1 MKEPEAVTLIEKA
14 NAWLKASISIRLLTI
29 GLLILLLLIPVSMVQ
44 DLIKERYERQEEAI
58 KEVSDKWGSAQTLL
72 GLVLTVP
79 YTTSSK
85 VYNNDGE
92 RVKWVESRAYAHFL
106 PDQLTI
112 EGEIMPEMR
121 YRGIYEVTVYRS
133 RLKTF
138 RRYFHLQ
145 ILRIGKYPQRR
156 SSGSEA
162 YVALGLSDLRG
173 IQQEVVL
180 HWKNEIY
187 DFKSGVESDEVIQKG
202 ISTRIPIPPSSNEP
216 WDFSLDLNINGSTSL
231 SMVPLGKATHVELQ
245 SSWPSPSFDGAFLPD
260 DRTIG
265 QEGFH
270 ASWEVLNLNRSY
282 PQSFKGP
289 VQGIYESAFGV
300 NLWVPADD
308 YQQTM
313 RAAKYASLFIALT
326 FLLFFFVQLLNGL
339 RIHPVQYVIVGLALC
354 VFYTLLIALSEH
366 LSFALS
372 YLMSSVTI
380 ILMITLFAHSF
391 SKKRKL
397 TQVIGGILILLYAFI
412 YLIIQIEDYALLVG
426 SLGLL
431 FVLAI
436 TMYLSRKIDWYAY
449 PTKSS
454 PKE

>member
-44 DLIKERYERQEEAI
+44 DLIKERHERQEEAI

-85 VYNNDGE
+85 VYNNDGKMIK
-92 RVKWVESRAYAHFL
+92 RIESRAYAHFL
-106 PDQLTI
+106 PDQLNI
-112 EGEIMPEMR
+112 EGEILPEMR

-133 RLKTF
+133 KMK
-138 RRYFHLQ
+138 
-145 ILRIGKYPQRR
+145 I
-156 SSGSEA
+156 SGIFSPPKFEDWKIPVADIFWEEA

-173 IQQEVVL
+173 IQEEVTL
-180 HWKNEIY
+180 HWGNDTY
-187 DFKSGVESDEVIQKG
+187 GFKPGIESDEVIQKG
-202 ISTRIPIPPSSNEP
+202 ISTRILIPPSSNEL
-216 WDFSLDLNINGSTSL
+216 WAFSLDLSINGSTSL
-231 SMVPLGKATHVELQ
+231 SMVSLGKSTLVELN

-282 PQSFKGP
+282 PQSFRGK

-366 LSFALS
+366 LSFGLS
-372 YLMSSVTI
+372 YLMGSVII

-431 FVLAI
+431 SVLAI
-436 TMYLSRKIDWYAY
+436 TMYLSRKIDWHAY
-449 PTKSS
+449 PTKSP

>member
-29 GLLILLLLIPVSMVQ
+29 GVLILLLLIPVSIVQ
-44 DLIKERYERQEEAI
+44 DLIKERHERQEEAI

-79 YTTSSK
+79 YITSSK

-92 RVKWVESRAYAHFL
+92 MIKWVESRAYAHFL
-106 PDQLTI
+106 PDQLNI
-112 EGEIMPEMR
+112 EGEILPEMR

-133 RLKTF
+133 KMKISGIF
-138 RRYFHLQ
+138 SHPNFEDWKIPPEE
-145 ILRIGKYPQRR
+145 ILWE
-156 SSGSEA
+156 EA

-173 IQQEVVL
+173 IQEEVAL
-180 HWKNEIY
+180 HWGNDIY
-187 DFKSGVESDEVIQKG
+187 GFKPGVESDEVIQKG
-202 ISTRIPIPPSSNEP
+202 ISTRILIPPSSNEP
-216 WDFSLDLNINGSTSL
+216 WDFSLDLSINGSTSL
-231 SMVPLGKATHVELQ
+231 SMVPLGKATHVELK

-260 DRTIG
+260 ERTID

-270 ASWEVLNLNRSY
+270 ASWKVLNLNRSY
-282 PQSFKGP
+282 PQSFRGT

>member
-1 MKEPEAVTLIEKA
+1 
-14 NAWLKASISIRLLTI
+14 
-29 GLLILLLLIPVSMVQ
+29 
-44 DLIKERYERQEEAI
+44 
-58 KEVSDKWGSAQTLL
+58 
-72 GLVLTVP
+72 
-79 YTTSSK
+79 
-85 VYNNDGE
+85 
-92 RVKWVESRAYAHFL
+92 
-106 PDQLTI
+106 
-112 EGEIMPEMR
+112 
-121 YRGIYEVTVYRS
+121 
-133 RLKTF
+133 
-138 RRYFHLQ
+138 
-145 ILRIGKYPQRR
+145 
-156 SSGSEA
+156 
-162 YVALGLSDLRG
+162 LGLSDLRG
-173 IQQEVVL
+173 IQEVVAL
-180 HWKNEIY
+180 HWGNDIY
-187 DFKSGVESDEVIQKG
+187 GFKPGVESDEVIQKG
-202 ISTRIPIPPSSNEP
+202 ISTRILIPPSSNEP
-216 WDFSLDLNINGSTSL
+216 WDFSLDLSINGSTSL
-231 SMVPLGKATHVELQ
+231 SMVPLGKSTLVELK

-260 DRTIG
+260 ERTID

-270 ASWEVLNLNRSY
+270 ASWKVLNLNRSY
-282 PQSFKGP
+282 PQSFRGT

-454 PKE
+454 SKE

>member
-44 DLIKERYERQEEAI
+44 DLIKERHERQEEAI

-85 VYNNDGE
+85 VYNNNGE
-92 RVKWVESRAYAHFL
+92 MIKRVESRAYAHFL
-106 PDQLTI
+106 PDQLNI
-112 EGEIMPEMR
+112 EGEILPEMR

-133 RLKTF
+133 KMK
-138 RRYFHLQ
+138 
-145 ILRIGKYPQRR
+145 I
-156 SSGSEA
+156 SGIFSPPKFEDWKIPVADIFWEEA

-173 IQQEVVL
+173 IQEEVTL
-180 HWKNEIY
+180 HWGNDTY
-187 DFKSGVESDEVIQKG
+187 GFKPGIESDEVIQKG
-202 ISTRIPIPPSSNEP
+202 ISTRILIPPSSNKP
-216 WDFSLDLNINGSTSL
+216 WDFSLDLSINGSTSL
-231 SMVPLGKATHVELQ
+231 SMVPLGKSTLVELN
-245 SSWPSPSFDGAFLPD
+245 SSWPSPSFDGTFLPD
-260 DRTIG
+260 ERTID

-282 PQSFKGP
+282 PQSFRGT
-289 VQGIYESAFGV
+289 VQGIYESAFGI
-300 NLWVPADD
+300 NLWVPAND

-339 RIHPVQYVIVGLALC
+339 RIHPVQYVIVGLAIC
-354 VFYTLLIALSEH
+354 IFYTLLIALSEH
-366 LSFALS
+366 LSFGLS
-372 YLMSSVTI
+372 YLVSSVTI

-397 TQVIGGILILLYAFI
+397 TQIIGGILILLYAFI
-412 YLIIQIEDYALLVG
+412 YLTIQIEDYALLVG
-426 SLGLL
+426 SSGLL

-449 PTKSS
+449 TTKS
-454 PKE
+454 PRKE

>member
-1 MKEPEAVTLIEKA
+1 MKEQEAVTFVEKA

-44 DLIKERYERQEEAI
+44 DLIKERYERQEEVR

-106 PDQLTI
+106 PEQLTI

-133 RLKTF
+133 KLKLSGVF
-138 RRYFHLQ
+138 SPPNFEDWEIPAED
-145 ILRIGKYPQRR
+145 ILWGE
-156 SSGSEA
+156 S

-173 IQQEVVL
+173 IQEEVAL
-180 HWKNEIY
+180 HWGNDIY
-187 DFKSGVESDEVIQKG
+187 GFKPGVESEEVIQKG
-202 ISTRIPIPPSSNEP
+202 ISTRIPLPPSSNEP
-216 WDFSLDLNINGSTSL
+216 WGFSLDLNINGSTSL
-231 SMVPLGKATHVELQ
+231 SMVPLGQTTHVKLK

-260 DRTIG
+260 IRTIG

-289 VQGIYESAFGV
+289 AEGIYESAFGV

-326 FLLFFFVQLLNGL
+326 FLLFFFIQLLNGL

-354 VFYTLLIALSEH
+354 IFYSLLIALSEH
-366 LSFALS
+366 LSFVLS

-391 SKKRKL
+391 SKERKL

-426 SLGLL
+426 SLGIL
-431 FVLAI
+431 FVLAT

-454 PKE
+454 LKD

>member
-1 MKEPEAVTLIEKA
+1 
-14 NAWLKASISIRLLTI
+14 
-29 GLLILLLLIPVSMVQ
+29 
-44 DLIKERYERQEEAI
+44 
-58 KEVSDKWGSAQTLL
+58 
-72 GLVLTVP
+72 
-79 YTTSSK
+79 
-85 VYNNDGE
+85 
-92 RVKWVESRAYAHFL
+92 
-106 PDQLTI
+106 
-112 EGEIMPEMR
+112 
-121 YRGIYEVTVYRS
+121 
-133 RLKTF
+133 
-138 RRYFHLQ
+138 
-145 ILRIGKYPQRR
+145 
-156 SSGSEA
+156 
-162 YVALGLSDLRG
+162 LGLSDLRG
-173 IQQEVVL
+173 IQEEVAL
-180 HWKNEIY
+180 HWGNDIY
-187 DFKSGVESDEVIQKG
+187 GFKPGVESDEVIQKG

-216 WDFSLDLNINGSTSL
+216 WDFSLDLDINGSASL

-245 SSWPSPSFDGAFLPD
+245 SLWSSPSFDGAFLPD

-354 VFYTLLIALSEH
+354 VFYSLLIALSEH

-436 TMYLSRKIDWYAY
+436 IMYLSRKIDWYAY
-449 PTKSS
+449 PTKSLL
-454 PKE
+454 KE

>member
-44 DLIKERYERQEEAI
+44 ELIKERHERQEEAI

-92 RVKWVESRAYAHFL
+92 MIKWIESRAYAHFL
-106 PDQLTI
+106 PDQLNI
-112 EGEIMPEMR
+112 ECEILPEMR

-133 RLKTF
+133 KMKISGIF
-138 RRYFHLQ
+138 SPPSFEDWKIPVED
-145 ILRIGKYPQRR
+145 ILWE
-156 SSGSEA
+156 EA

-173 IQQEVVL
+173 IQEEVTL
-180 HWKNEIY
+180 HWGNNIY
-187 DFKSGVESDEVIQKG
+187 GFKPGIESDEVIQKG
-202 ISTRIPIPPSSNEP
+202 ISTRILIPPSSNEP
-216 WDFSLDLNINGSTSL
+216 WDFSLDLSINGSTSL
-231 SMVPLGKATHVELQ
+231 SMVPLGESTLVDLN
-245 SSWPSPSFDGAFLPD
+245 SSWPSPSFNGAFLPD

-282 PQSFKGP
+282 PQSFRGT

-300 NLWVPADD
+300 NLWVPTDD

-313 RAAKYASLFIALT
+313 RAAKYAPLFISLT
-326 FLLFFFVQLLNGL
+326 FLLFFFTQLLNGL
-339 RIHPVQYVIVGLALC
+339 RIHPVQYVIVGLAIC
-354 VFYTLLIALSEH
+354 IFYTLLIALSEH
-366 LSFALS
+366 LSFGLS
-372 YLMSSVTI
+372 YLVSSVTI

-391 SKKRKL
+391 SKKKKL
-397 TQVIGGILILLYAFI
+397 TQVIGGILVLLYTFI

-436 TMYLSRKIDWYAY
+436 IMHLSRKINWYAY
-449 PTKSS
+449 PTKF
-454 PKE
+454 PTKD

>member
-1 MKEPEAVTLIEKA
+1 
-14 NAWLKASISIRLLTI
+14 
-29 GLLILLLLIPVSMVQ
+29 MVQ
-44 DLIKERYERQEEAI
+44 ELIKERHERQEEAI

-92 RVKWVESRAYAHFL
+92 MIKWIESRAYAHFL
-106 PDQLTI
+106 PDQLNI
-112 EGEIMPEMR
+112 ECEILPEMR

-133 RLKTF
+133 KMKISGIF
-138 RRYFHLQ
+138 SPPSFEDWKIPVED
-145 ILRIGKYPQRR
+145 ILWE
-156 SSGSEA
+156 EA

-173 IQQEVVL
+173 IQEEVTL
-180 HWKNEIY
+180 HWGNDIY
-187 DFKSGVESDEVIQKG
+187 RFKPGIESDEVIQKG
-202 ISTRIPIPPSSNEP
+202 ISTRILISPSSNGP
-216 WDFSLDLNINGSTSL
+216 WNFSLDLSINGSTSL
-231 SMVPLGKATHVELQ
+231 SMVPLGKSTRVKLN

-260 DRTIG
+260 YRTIG

-270 ASWEVLNLNRSY
+270 AAWEVLNLNRSY
-282 PQSFKGP
+282 PQSFRGT

-366 LSFALS
+366 LSFGLS
-372 YLMSSVTI
+372 YLMGSVTI

-431 FVLAI
+431 SVLAI
-436 TMYLSRKIDWYAY
+436 TMYLSRKIDWHAYA
-449 PTKSS
+449 TKSP

>member
-1 MKEPEAVTLIEKA
+1 M
-14 NAWLKASISIRLLTI
+14 S
-29 GLLILLLLIPVSMVQ
+29 
-44 DLIKERYERQEEAI
+44 
-58 KEVSDKWGSAQTLL
+58 
-72 GLVLTVP
+72 
-79 YTTSSK
+79 
-85 VYNNDGE
+85 
-92 RVKWVESRAYAHFL
+92 
-106 PDQLTI
+106 
-112 EGEIMPEMR
+112 GEILPEMR

-133 RLKTF
+133 KMKISGIF
-138 RRYFHLQ
+138 SPPNFEDWKIPVED
-145 ILRIGKYPQRR
+145 ILWE
-156 SSGSEA
+156 EA

-173 IQQEVVL
+173 IQEEVTL
-180 HWKNEIY
+180 HWGNDIY
-187 DFKSGVESDEVIQKG
+187 GFKPGIESDEVIQKG
-202 ISTRIPIPPSSNEP
+202 ISTRILIPPSSNEP
-216 WDFSLDLNINGSTSL
+216 WDFSLDLSINGSTSL
-231 SMVPLGKATHVELQ
+231 SMVPLGKSTRVELN

-282 PQSFKGP
+282 PQSFRGT

-366 LSFALS
+366 LSFGLS
-372 YLMSSVTI
+372 YLMGSVII

-431 FVLAI
+431 SVLAI
-436 TMYLSRKIDWYAY
+436 TMYLSRKIDWHAY
-449 PTKSS
+449 PTKSP

>member
-44 DLIKERYERQEEAI
+44 DLIKERHERQEEAI

-92 RVKWVESRAYAHFL
+92 MIKRIESRAYAHFL
-106 PDQLTI
+106 PDQLNI
-112 EGEIMPEMR
+112 EGEILPEMR

-133 RLKTF
+133 KMKISGIF
-138 RRYFHLQ
+138 SPPKFEDWKIPVAD
-145 ILRIGKYPQRR
+145 ILWE
-156 SSGSEA
+156 EA

-173 IQQEVVL
+173 IQEEVTL
-180 HWKNEIY
+180 HWGNDTY
-187 DFKSGVESDEVIQKG
+187 GFKPGIESDEVIQKG
-202 ISTRIPIPPSSNEP
+202 ISTRILIPPSSNKP
-216 WDFSLDLNINGSTSL
+216 WDFSLDLSINGSTSL
-231 SMVPLGKATHVELQ
+231 SMVPLGKSTLVELN
-245 SSWPSPSFDGAFLPD
+245 SSWPSPSFDGTFLPD
-260 DRTIG
+260 ERTID

-282 PQSFKGP
+282 PQSFRGT
-289 VQGIYESAFGV
+289 VQGIYESAFGI
-300 NLWVPADD
+300 NLWVPAND

-339 RIHPVQYVIVGLALC
+339 RIHPVQYVIVGLAIC
-354 VFYTLLIALSEH
+354 IFYTLLIALSEH
-366 LSFALS
+366 LSFGLS
-372 YLMSSVTI
+372 YLVSSVTI

-397 TQVIGGILILLYAFI
+397 TQIIGGILILLYAFI
-412 YLIIQIEDYALLVG
+412 YLTIQIEDYALLVG
-426 SLGLL
+426 SSGLL

-449 PTKSS
+449 TTKS
-454 PKE
+454 PRKE

>member
-1 MKEPEAVTLIEKA
+1 
-14 NAWLKASISIRLLTI
+14 LKASISIRLLTI

-44 DLIKERYERQEEAI
+44 DLIKERHERQEEAI
-58 KEVSDKWGSAQTLL
+58 KEVSDKWGSTQTLL

-92 RVKWVESRAYAHFL
+92 MIKWVESRAYTHFL
-106 PDQLTI
+106 PDQLNI
-112 EGEIMPEMR
+112 EGEMLPEMR

-133 RLKTF
+133 KMKISGIFSPPNFEDWKIRVED
-138 RRYFHLQ
+138 
-145 ILRIGKYPQRR
+145 ILWE
-156 SSGSEA
+156 EA
-162 YVALGLSDLRG
+162 YAALGLSDLRG
-173 IQQEVVL
+173 IQEEVTL
-180 HWKNEIY
+180 HWGNDIY
-187 DFKSGVESDEVIQKG
+187 RFKPGIESDEVIQKG
-202 ISTRIPIPPSSNEP
+202 ISTRILIPPSSNELGA
-216 WDFSLDLNINGSTSL
+216 FSLDLSINASTSL
-231 SMVPLGKATHVELQ
+231 SMVPLGKSTLVELN

-270 ASWEVLNLNRSY
+270 VSWEVLNLNRSY
-282 PQSFKGP
+282 PQSFRGK
-289 VQGIYESAFGV
+289 VRGIYESAFGV

-326 FLLFFFVQLLNGL
+326 FLLFFFVQLLNVL

-366 LSFALS
+366 LSFGLS
-372 YLMSSVTI
+372 YLVSSVTI
-380 ILMITLFAHSF
+380 ILMITLFAHIF

-397 TQVIGGILILLYAFI
+397 TQVISGILILLYAFI

-436 TMYLSRKIDWYAY
+436 TMYPSRKIDWHAY
-449 PTKSS
+449 PTKS
-454 PKE
+454 PTKE

>member
-1 MKEPEAVTLIEKA
+1 
-14 NAWLKASISIRLLTI
+14 
-29 GLLILLLLIPVSMVQ
+29 MVQ

-133 RLKTF
+133 RLKLSGVF
-138 RRYFHLQ
+138 SPPNFEDWKIPAED
-145 ILRIGKYPQRR
+145 ILW
-156 SSGSEA
+156 SEA

-245 SSWPSPSFDGAFLPD
+245 SLWPSPSFDGAFLPD

-354 VFYTLLIALSEH
+354 VFYSLLIALSEH

-380 ILMITLFAHSF
+380 IFMITLFAHSF

-454 PKE
+454 SKE

>member
-1 MKEPEAVTLIEKA
+1 MKEQEAVTFVEKA

-44 DLIKERYERQEEAI
+44 DLIKERYERQEEVR

-106 PDQLTI
+106 PEQLTI

-133 RLKTF
+133 KLKLSGVF
-138 RRYFHLQ
+138 SPPNFEDWEIPAED
-145 ILRIGKYPQRR
+145 ILWGE
-156 SSGSEA
+156 S

-173 IQQEVVL
+173 IQEEVAL
-180 HWKNEIY
+180 HWGNDIY
-187 DFKSGVESDEVIQKG
+187 GFKPGVESEEVIQKG
-202 ISTRIPIPPSSNEP
+202 ISTRIPLPPSSNEP
-216 WDFSLDLNINGSTSL
+216 WGFSLDLNINGSTSL
-231 SMVPLGKATHVELQ
+231 SMVPLGQTTHVKLK

-260 DRTIG
+260 IRTIG

-289 VQGIYESAFGV
+289 AEGIYESAFGV

-326 FLLFFFVQLLNGL
+326 FLLFFFIQLLNGL

-354 VFYTLLIALSEH
+354 IFYSLLIALSEH
-366 LSFALS
+366 LSFVLS

-391 SKKRKL
+391 SKERKL

-431 FVLAI
+431 FVLAT

-449 PTKSS
+449 PTNSS
-454 PKE
+454 LKD

>member
-44 DLIKERYERQEEAI
+44 ELIKERHERQEEAI

-92 RVKWVESRAYAHFL
+92 MIKWIESRAYAHFL
-106 PDQLTI
+106 PDQLNI
-112 EGEIMPEMR
+112 ECEILPEMR

-133 RLKTF
+133 KMKISGIF
-138 RRYFHLQ
+138 SPPSFEDWKIPVED
-145 ILRIGKYPQRR
+145 ILWE
-156 SSGSEA
+156 EA

-173 IQQEVVL
+173 IQEEVTL
-180 HWKNEIY
+180 HWGNNIY
-187 DFKSGVESDEVIQKG
+187 GFKPGIESDEVIQKG
-202 ISTRIPIPPSSNEP
+202 ISTRILIPPSSNEP
-216 WDFSLDLNINGSTSL
+216 WDFSLDLSINGSTSL
-231 SMVPLGKATHVELQ
+231 SMVPLGESTLVDLN
-245 SSWPSPSFDGAFLPD
+245 SSWPSPSFNGAFLPD

-282 PQSFKGP
+282 PQSFRGT

-300 NLWVPADD
+300 NLWVPTDD

-313 RAAKYASLFIALT
+313 RAAKYAPLFISLT
-326 FLLFFFVQLLNGL
+326 FLLFFFTQLLNGL

-372 YLMSSVTI
+372 YLVSSVTI
-380 ILMITLFAHSF
+380 IFMITLFAHSF
-391 SKKRKL
+391 SKKKKL
-397 TQVIGGILILLYAFI
+397 TQVIGGILVLLYTFI

-436 TMYLSRKIDWYAY
+436 IMHLSRKINWYAY
-449 PTKSS
+449 PTKF
-454 PKE
+454 PTKD

>member
-44 DLIKERYERQEEAI
+44 ELIKERHERQEEAI

-92 RVKWVESRAYAHFL
+92 MIKWIESRAYAHFL
-106 PDQLTI
+106 PDQLNI
-112 EGEIMPEMR
+112 ECEILPEMR

-133 RLKTF
+133 KMKISGIF
-138 RRYFHLQ
+138 SPPSFEDWKIPVED
-145 ILRIGKYPQRR
+145 ILWE
-156 SSGSEA
+156 EA

-173 IQQEVVL
+173 IQEEVTL
-180 HWKNEIY
+180 HWGNNIY
-187 DFKSGVESDEVIQKG
+187 GFKPGIESDEVIQKG
-202 ISTRIPIPPSSNEP
+202 ISTRILIPPSSNEP
-216 WDFSLDLNINGSTSL
+216 WDFSLDLSINGSTSL
-231 SMVPLGKATHVELQ
+231 SMVPLGESTLVDLN

-282 PQSFKGP
+282 PQSFRGT

-372 YLMSSVTI
+372 YLVSSVTI

-391 SKKRKL
+391 SKKKKL

-436 TMYLSRKIDWYAY
+436 TMYLSRKINWYAY
-449 PTKSS
+449 PTKS
-454 PKE
+454 PTKD

>member
-29 GLLILLLLIPVSMVQ
+29 GVLILLLLIPVSIVQ
-44 DLIKERYERQEEAI
+44 DLIKERHERQEEAI

-92 RVKWVESRAYAHFL
+92 MIKWVESRAYAHFL
-106 PDQLTI
+106 PDQLNI
-112 EGEIMPEMR
+112 
-121 YRGIYEVTVYRS
+121 EVTVYRS
-133 RLKTF
+133 RLKLSGVF
-138 RRYFHLQ
+138 SPPNFEDWKIPAED
-145 ILRIGKYPQRR
+145 ILW
-156 SSGSEA
+156 SEA

-180 HWKNEIY
+180 HWENEIY

-245 SSWPSPSFDGAFLPD
+245 SLWPSPSFDGAFLPD

-454 PKE
+454 SKE

>member
-44 DLIKERYERQEEAI
+44 ELIKERHERQEEAI
-58 KEVSDKWGSAQTLL
+58 KEVSDKWGSAQILL

-85 VYNNDGE
+85 VYNHDGE
-92 RVKWVESRAYAHFL
+92 MIKWIESRAYAHFL
-106 PDQLTI
+106 PDQLNI
-112 EGEIMPEMR
+112 ECEILPEMR

-133 RLKTF
+133 KMKISGIF
-138 RRYFHLQ
+138 SPPSFEDWKIPVED
-145 ILRIGKYPQRR
+145 ILWE
-156 SSGSEA
+156 EA

-173 IQQEVVL
+173 IQEEVTL
-180 HWKNEIY
+180 HWGNNIY
-187 DFKSGVESDEVIQKG
+187 GFKPGIESDEVIQKG
-202 ISTRIPIPPSSNEP
+202 ISTRILIPPSSNEP
-216 WDFSLDLNINGSTSL
+216 WDFSLDLSINGSTSL
-231 SMVPLGKATHVELQ
+231 SMVPLGESTLVDLN
-245 SSWPSPSFDGAFLPD
+245 SSWPSPSFNGAFLPD

-282 PQSFKGP
+282 PQSFRGT

-300 NLWVPADD
+300 NLWVPTDD

-313 RAAKYASLFIALT
+313 RAAKYAPLFISLT
-326 FLLFFFVQLLNGL
+326 FLLFFFTQLLNGL

-372 YLMSSVTI
+372 YLVSSVTI

-391 SKKRKL
+391 SKKKKL
-397 TQVIGGILILLYAFI
+397 TQVIGGILVLLYTFI

-436 TMYLSRKIDWYAY
+436 IMHLSRKINWYAY
-449 PTKSS
+449 PTKS
-454 PKE
+454 PTKD

>member
-44 DLIKERYERQEEAI
+44 ELIKERHERQEEAI

-92 RVKWVESRAYAHFL
+92 MIKWIESRAYAHFL
-106 PDQLTI
+106 PDQLNI
-112 EGEIMPEMR
+112 ECEILPEMR

-133 RLKTF
+133 KMKISGIF
-138 RRYFHLQ
+138 SPPSFEDWKIPVED
-145 ILRIGKYPQRR
+145 ILWE
-156 SSGSEA
+156 EA

-173 IQQEVVL
+173 IQEEVTL
-180 HWKNEIY
+180 HWGNDTY
-187 DFKSGVESDEVIQKG
+187 GFKPGIESDEVIQKG
-202 ISTRIPIPPSSNEP
+202 ISTRILIPPSSNEP
-216 WDFSLDLNINGSTSL
+216 WDFSLDLSINGSTSL
-231 SMVPLGKATHVELQ
+231 SMVPLGESTLVDLN

-260 DRTIG
+260 ERTIG

-282 PQSFKGP
+282 PQSFRGT
-289 VQGIYESAFGV
+289 VQGIYESAFGI
-300 NLWVPADD
+300 NLWVPAND

-339 RIHPVQYVIVGLALC
+339 RIHPVQYVIVGLAIC
-354 VFYTLLIALSEH
+354 IFYTLLIALSEH
-366 LSFALS
+366 LSFGLS
-372 YLMSSVTI
+372 YLVSSVTI

-397 TQVIGGILILLYAFI
+397 TQIIGGILILLYAFI
-412 YLIIQIEDYALLVG
+412 YLTIQIEDYALLVG
-426 SLGLL
+426 SSGLL

-449 PTKSS
+449 TTKS
-454 PKE
+454 PRKE

>member
-44 DLIKERYERQEEAI
+44 ELIKERHERQEEAI

-92 RVKWVESRAYAHFL
+92 MIKWVESRAYTHFL
-106 PDQLTI
+106 PDQLNI
-112 EGEIMPEMR
+112 ECEILPEMR

-133 RLKTF
+133 KMKISGIF
-138 RRYFHLQ
+138 SPPSFEDWKIPVED
-145 ILRIGKYPQRR
+145 ILWE
-156 SSGSEA
+156 EA
-162 YVALGLSDLRG
+162 SVAFGLSDLRG
-173 IQQEVVL
+173 IQEEVTL
-180 HWKNEIY
+180 HWGNNIY
-187 DFKSGVESDEVIQKG
+187 GFKPGIESDEVIQKG
-202 ISTRIPIPPSSNEP
+202 ISTRILIPPSSNEP
-216 WDFSLDLNINGSTSL
+216 WDFSLDLSINGSTSL
-231 SMVPLGKATHVELQ
+231 SMVPLGKSTRVKLN

-260 DRTIG
+260 YRTIG

-270 ASWEVLNLNRSY
+270 AAWEVLNLNRSY
-282 PQSFKGP
+282 PQSFRGT

-366 LSFALS
+366 LSFGLS
-372 YLMSSVTI
+372 YLMGSVTI

-431 FVLAI
+431 SVLAI
-436 TMYLSRKIDWYAY
+436 TMYLSRKIDWHAYA
-449 PTKSS
+449 TKSP

>member
-44 DLIKERYERQEEAI
+44 DLIKERHERQEEAI

-79 YTTSSK
+79 YITSSK

-92 RVKWVESRAYAHFL
+92 MIKWVESRAYAHFL
-106 PDQLTI
+106 PDQLNI
-112 EGEIMPEMR
+112 EGEILPEMR

-133 RLKTF
+133 KMKISGIFSHPNFEDWRIPPEE
-138 RRYFHLQ
+138 
-145 ILRIGKYPQRR
+145 ILWE
-156 SSGSEA
+156 EA

-173 IQQEVVL
+173 IQEEVTL
-180 HWKNEIY
+180 HWGNNIY
-187 DFKSGVESDEVIQKG
+187 GFKPGIESDEVIQKG
-202 ISTRIPIPPSSNEP
+202 ISTRILIPPSSNEP
-216 WDFSLDLNINGSTSL
+216 WDFSLDLSINGSTSL
-231 SMVPLGKATHVELQ
+231 SMVPLGESTLVDLN
-245 SSWPSPSFDGAFLPD
+245 SSWPSPSFNGAFLPD

-282 PQSFKGP
+282 PQSFRGT

-300 NLWVPADD
+300 NLWVPTDD

-313 RAAKYASLFIALT
+313 RAAKYAPLFISLT
-326 FLLFFFVQLLNGL
+326 FLLFFFTQLLNGL

-372 YLMSSVTI
+372 YLVSSVTI

-391 SKKRKL
+391 SKKKKL
-397 TQVIGGILILLYAFI
+397 TQVIGGILVLLYTFI

-436 TMYLSRKIDWYAY
+436 IMHLSRKINWYAY
-449 PTKSS
+449 PTKS
-454 PKE
+454 PTKD

>member
-44 DLIKERYERQEEAI
+44 DLIKERHERQEEAI

-85 VYNNDGE
+85 VYNNDGKMIK
-92 RVKWVESRAYAHFL
+92 RIESRAYAHFL
-106 PDQLTI
+106 PDQLNI
-112 EGEIMPEMR
+112 EGEILPEMR

-133 RLKTF
+133 KMK
-138 RRYFHLQ
+138 
-145 ILRIGKYPQRR
+145 I
-156 SSGSEA
+156 SGIFSPPKFEDWKIPVADIFWEEA

-173 IQQEVVL
+173 IQEEVTL
-180 HWKNEIY
+180 HWGNDTY
-187 DFKSGVESDEVIQKG
+187 GFKPGIESDEVIQKG
-202 ISTRIPIPPSSNEP
+202 ISTRILIPPSSNKP
-216 WDFSLDLNINGSTSL
+216 WDFSLDLSINGSTSL
-231 SMVPLGKATHVELQ
+231 SMVPLGKSTLVELN
-245 SSWPSPSFDGAFLPD
+245 SSWPSPSFDGTFLPD
-260 DRTIG
+260 ERTID

-282 PQSFKGP
+282 PQSFRGT
-289 VQGIYESAFGV
+289 VQGIYESAFGI
-300 NLWVPADD
+300 NLWVPAND

-372 YLMSSVTI
+372 YLVSSVTI

-391 SKKRKL
+391 SKKKKL
-397 TQVIGGILILLYAFI
+397 TQVIGGILVLLYTFI

-436 TMYLSRKIDWYAY
+436 IMHLSRKINWYAY
-449 PTKSS
+449 PTKF
-454 PKE
+454 PTKD

>member
-44 DLIKERYERQEEAI
+44 ELIKERHERQEEAI

-92 RVKWVESRAYAHFL
+92 MIKWIESRAYAHFL
-106 PDQLTI
+106 PDQLNI
-112 EGEIMPEMR
+112 ECEILPEMR

-133 RLKTF
+133 KMKISGIF
-138 RRYFHLQ
+138 SPPSFEDWKIPVED
-145 ILRIGKYPQRR
+145 ILWE
-156 SSGSEA
+156 EA

-173 IQQEVVL
+173 IQEEVTL
-180 HWKNEIY
+180 HWGNNIY
-187 DFKSGVESDEVIQKG
+187 GFKPGIESDEVIQKG
-202 ISTRIPIPPSSNEP
+202 ISTRILIPPSSNEP
-216 WDFSLDLNINGSTSL
+216 WDFSLDLSINGSTSL
-231 SMVPLGKATHVELQ
+231 SMVPLGESTLVDLN
-245 SSWPSPSFDGAFLPD
+245 SSWPSPSFNGAFLPD

-282 PQSFKGP
+282 PQSFRGT

-300 NLWVPADD
+300 NLWVPTDD

-313 RAAKYASLFIALT
+313 RAAKYAPLFISLT
-326 FLLFFFVQLLNGL
+326 FLLFFFTQLLNGL

-372 YLMSSVTI
+372 YLVSSVTI

-391 SKKRKL
+391 SKKKKL
-397 TQVIGGILILLYAFI
+397 TQVIGGILVLLYTFI

-436 TMYLSRKIDWYAY
+436 IMHLSRKINWYAY
-449 PTKSS
+449 PTKF
-454 PKE
+454 PTKD

>member
-44 DLIKERYERQEEAI
+44 DLIKERHERQEEAI

-85 VYNNDGE
+85 VYNNDGKMIK
-92 RVKWVESRAYAHFL
+92 RIESRAYAHFL
-106 PDQLTI
+106 PDQLNI
-112 EGEIMPEMR
+112 EGEILPEMR

-133 RLKTF
+133 KMK
-138 RRYFHLQ
+138 
-145 ILRIGKYPQRR
+145 I
-156 SSGSEA
+156 SGIFSPPKFEDWKIPVADIFWEEA

-173 IQQEVVL
+173 IQEEVTL
-180 HWKNEIY
+180 HWGNDTY
-187 DFKSGVESDEVIQKG
+187 GFKPGIESDEVIQKG
-202 ISTRIPIPPSSNEP
+202 ISTRILIPPSSNKP
-216 WDFSLDLNINGSTSL
+216 WDFSLDLSINGSTSL
-231 SMVPLGKATHVELQ
+231 SMVPLGKSTLVELN
-245 SSWPSPSFDGAFLPD
+245 SSWPSPSFDGTFLPD
-260 DRTIG
+260 ERTID

-282 PQSFKGP
+282 PQSFRGT
-289 VQGIYESAFGV
+289 VQGIYESAFGI
-300 NLWVPADD
+300 NLWVPAND

-339 RIHPVQYVIVGLALC
+339 RIHPVQYVIVGLAIC
-354 VFYTLLIALSEH
+354 IFYTLLIALSEH
-366 LSFALS
+366 LSFGLS
-372 YLMSSVTI
+372 YLVSSVTI

-397 TQVIGGILILLYAFI
+397 TQIIGGILILLYAFI
-412 YLIIQIEDYALLVG
+412 YLTIQIEDYALLVG
-426 SLGLL
+426 SSGLL

-449 PTKSS
+449 TTKS
-454 PKE
+454 PRKE